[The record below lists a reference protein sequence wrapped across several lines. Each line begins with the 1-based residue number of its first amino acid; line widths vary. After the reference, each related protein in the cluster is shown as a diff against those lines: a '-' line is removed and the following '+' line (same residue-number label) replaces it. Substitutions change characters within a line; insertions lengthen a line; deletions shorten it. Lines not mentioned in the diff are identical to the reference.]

1 MNIIIEKHKFPNND
15 SKSIAQINKNKNK
28 NQMKFWPKQKLHAC
42 NQEMH

>member
-28 NQMKFWPKQKLHAC
+28 NQMKF
-42 NQEMH
+42 